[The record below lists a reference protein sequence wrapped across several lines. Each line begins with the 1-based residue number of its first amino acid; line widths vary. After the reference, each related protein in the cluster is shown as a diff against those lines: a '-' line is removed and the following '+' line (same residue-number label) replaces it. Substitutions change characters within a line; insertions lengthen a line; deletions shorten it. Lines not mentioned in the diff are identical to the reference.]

1 MVLSRGD
8 QQEGGEDGH
17 DEAGEDE
24 GAGGEGGGEQHAG
37 KTGRRLVR
45 SCQGKYSARTYRPAR
60 KQEK

>member
-1 MVLSRGD
+1 MVLSSGD

-37 KTGRRLVR
+37 ETERRLVR